1 MTEHLSPESL
11 NSLDP
16 DEQSSL
22 RVRSRSPHP
31 YHHQNTD
38 LPHLSDRFSLRNR
51 QAQSTGSGDDAQ
63 LEPSSTAWPPLPRDS
78 PQTSDS
84 GSEADD
90 EHFWKGLPAPKTN
103 LHKGLRGLNEPL
115 SGSSTPLPSPAGL
128 DGHAVRAVEKA
139 LTPVD
144 TPESRRLLEALR
156 RRRRVIAR
164 RITEAGIVLALGL
177 MVASNPQVSRLL
189 DIWGKDILF
198 LAISYTG
205 LLILYPLRVVAWGY
219 RNHSPTHPIPLELPA
234 HFDPAPLLYPPAIT
248 LFVSLLVS
256 SNNPAGVLPNLVLSL
271 CSIPQSVIPKVN
283 PYATYDIQILK
294 ALLWGGGLS
303 LLVFCGPVIRWGIA
317 LARVPKWRFR
327 RASVSQS
334 PPLWKSLA
342 QAFSLRRMKN
352 ELLRTNFEETVY
364 DTVGSSED
372 EAGPLFRKP
381 TRVKTFG
388 PSYPVTADA
397 DSVPSSPTA
406 GDDTFANGTSFVRRH
421 TLSHMDHVVR
431 RNATHTPSGRK
442 KRATSMSVRPFFK
455 LTQEQATLRKWLYA
469 GYVYACILTIILVGI
484 RTYVQKFALD
494 GNEPIGWAL
503 GYLFGDLP
511 WFRYQVVMAN
521 LERWICLPSRSG
533 SEPEKAM
540 PLWLGAAYSP

>member
-189 DIWGKDILF
+189 DIWGKGMCAMLCANRILTHFRHSLSCHF
-198 LAISYTG
+198 LHRT
-205 LLILYPLRVVAWGY
+205 
-219 RNHSPTHPIPLELPA
+219 THP
-234 HFDPAPLLYPPAIT
+234 
-248 LFVSLLVS
+248 
-256 SNNPAGVLPNLVLSL
+256 
-271 CSIPQSVIPKVN
+271 
-283 PYATYDIQILK
+283 
-294 ALLWGGGLS
+294 
-303 LLVFCGPVIRWGIA
+303 
-317 LARVPKWRFR
+317 
-327 RASVSQS
+327 
-334 PPLWKSLA
+334 
-342 QAFSLRRMKN
+342 
-352 ELLRTNFEETVY
+352 
-364 DTVGSSED
+364 
-372 EAGPLFRKP
+372 
-381 TRVKTFG
+381 
-388 PSYPVTADA
+388 
-397 DSVPSSPTA
+397 
-406 GDDTFANGTSFVRRH
+406 
-421 TLSHMDHVVR
+421 
-431 RNATHTPSGRK
+431 
-442 KRATSMSVRPFFK
+442 
-455 LTQEQATLRKWLYA
+455 
-469 GYVYACILTIILVGI
+469 
-484 RTYVQKFALD
+484 
-494 GNEPIGWAL
+494 
-503 GYLFGDLP
+503 
-511 WFRYQVVMAN
+511 
-521 LERWICLPSRSG
+521 LPSPSRG
-533 SEPEKAM
+533 MGLP
-540 PLWLGAAYSP
+540 